1 MKILRIKPISDI
13 IADSEKRSL
22 TKSLGAMDLVL
33 LGIGCIIGMG
43 IFVLTGIGAAKYAGP
58 GIALSFVFSGIACVF
73 AALIYAELA
82 SMVPVAGSAY
92 TYTYAALGE
101 AAAWIIGWNLI
112 LEYAVSAGA
121 VASGWSGYVTGIFE
135 AAGHALPYALTHAP
149 NWLNEAG
156 KDGGIV
162 NLPAVLITL
171 FVTVILLF
179 GTGKSAKFNMILV
192 VVKLCTLTLFLALAV
207 PNINVENWNPFLP
220 YGWSGVAT
228 GAAII
233 FFAYIG
239 FDAVSTSAEECRNPN
254 RDLPIGLIGSLGI
267 CTLLY
272 IFVAL
277 ALTGIVSYTA
287 LDNGEPLAFALR
299 QIGYGFGSVL
309 VAVGAIAGLTTVLLV
324 LIYGQT
330 RIFFA
335 MSRDKLLPERFAAV
349 HPKYGTPY
357 IMTIVTGLVVAVV
370 SGFAPL
376 HVIAELSNIGTLS
389 AFVIVAVGVLV
400 LRKVQPDVKRPF
412 RCPAIWFVGIGAIL
426 SCGYLM
432 ISLPAATWMRF
443 GIWSFIGVLAYVF
456 YGYRKSPLNRKII
469 EASAAEM

>member
-1 MKILRIKPISDI
+1 MSIFRVKPLADIL
-13 IADSEKRSL
+13 AASERKKL
-22 TKSLGAMDLVL
+22 TRSLGALDLVL

-43 IFVLTGIGAAKYAGP
+43 IFVLTGVGAAKYAGP
-58 GIALSFVFSGIACVF
+58 GIVFSFVLSGTACIF

-101 AAAWIIGWNLI
+101 AAAWIVGWNLI
-112 LEYAVSAGA
+112 LEYAVAAAA

-135 AAGHALPYALTHAP
+135 AAGHALPYAFTHAP
-149 NWLNEAG
+149 NWLNEPG

-162 NLPAVLITL
+162 NLPAMLITL
-171 FVTVILLF
+171 FVTVMLVF
-179 GTGKSAKFNMILV
+179 GTAKSARLNMILV
-192 VVKLCTLTLFLALAV
+192 IVKLCTLTLFLILAV
-207 PNINVENWNPFLP
+207 PNINVENWSPFLP

-228 GAAII
+228 GAAVI

-239 FDAVSTSAEECRNPN
+239 FDAVSTSAEECKNPN
-254 RDLPIGLIGSLGI
+254 RDLPIGLIGSLLI
-267 CTLLY
+267 CTVLY
-272 IFVAL
+272 ILVAG
-277 ALTGIVSYTA
+277 ALTGIVSYTT
-287 LDNGEPLAFALR
+287 LDNAEPLAFALR
-299 QIGYGFGSVL
+299 SIGYGFGSIL

-335 MSRDKLLPERFAAV
+335 MARDQLLPERFAKI

-357 IMTIVTGLVVAVV
+357 IMTIATGMAVAVV
-370 SGFAPL
+370 AGFAPL
-376 HVIAELSNIGTLS
+376 HVIAELSSIGTLS

-400 LRKVQPDVKRPF
+400 LRKTQPDTNRPF
-412 RCPAIWFVGIGAIL
+412 RCPAIWFVGIGAII

-432 ISLPAATWMRF
+432 ISLPATTWVRF
-443 GIWSFIGVLAYVF
+443 GIWTFIGILVYAF
-456 YGYRKSPLNRKII
+456 YGYRQSPLNPNVVK
-469 EASAAEM
+469 A

>member
-1 MKILRIKPISDI
+1 MSILRIKPIADI
-13 IADSEKRSL
+13 IEHSGKKRL
-22 TKSLGAMDLVL
+22 KKSLGAFDLTL

-43 IFVLTGIGAAKYAGP
+43 IFVLTGVGAAKYAGP
-58 GIALSFVFSGIACVF
+58 GIVLSFVLSGTACVF

-92 TYTYAALGE
+92 TYTYASLGE

-121 VASGWSGYVTGIFE
+121 VASGWSGYVTGLFE
-135 AAGHALPYALTHAP
+135 AAGHGLPYSLTHAP
-149 NWLNEAG
+149 NWLGEAG
-156 KDGGIV
+156 KPAGLV

-171 FVTVILLF
+171 FVTTMLVF
-179 GTGKSAKFNMILV
+179 GTAKSAKFNMVLV
-192 VVKLCTLTLFLALAV
+192 LVKLCTLALFLALAV
-207 PNINVENWNPFLP
+207 PNIHVENWNPFLP
-220 YGWSGVAT
+220 FGLSGVAT

-239 FDAVSTSAEECRNPN
+239 FDAVSTSAEECKNPN
-254 RDLPIGLIGSLGI
+254 RDLPIGLIGSLLI
-267 CTLLY
+267 CTILY
-272 IFVAL
+272 ILVAG
-277 ALTGIVSYTA
+277 ALTGIVSYKL
-287 LDNGEPLAFALR
+287 LDNAEPLAFALR
-299 QIGYGFGSVL
+299 QIGYNFGSVL

-335 MSRDKLLPERFAAV
+335 MSRDQLLPERFAKI
-349 HPKYGTPY
+349 HPRFGTPY
-357 IMTIVTGLVVAVV
+357 IMTIATGLLVALVA
-370 SGFAPL
+370 GFAPL

-400 LRKVQPDVKRPF
+400 LRKSNPNAKRPF
-412 RCPAIWFVGIGAIL
+412 KCPAIWFVGIGAIV

-432 ISLPAATWMRF
+432 LSLPATTWVRF
-443 GIWSFIGVLAYVF
+443 GVWSFVGILVYAF
-456 YGYRKSPLNRKII
+456 YSYRKSPLNIKKVRV
-469 EASAAEM
+469 

>member
-1 MKILRIKPISDI
+1 MARLRVKPIEDI
-13 IADSEKRSL
+13 LEHSKRKQL
-22 TKSLGAMDLVL
+22 TKSLGALDLTL

-43 IFVLTGIGAAKYAGP
+43 IFVLTGVGAAKYAGP
-58 GIALSFVFSGIACVF
+58 GIVLSFVLSGTACVF

-82 SMVPVAGSAY
+82 SMVPVSGSAY

-101 AAAWIIGWNLI
+101 VAAWIVGWNLI

-135 AAGHALPYALTHAP
+135 AAGMPLPYGLTHAP
-149 NWLNEAG
+149 NWLNEPG
-156 KDGGIV
+156 KDGGIM
-162 NLPAVLITL
+162 NLPAMLITL
-171 FVTVILLF
+171 LVTCLLVL
-179 GTGKSAKFNMILV
+179 GTGKSAKFNMALV
-192 VVKLCTLTLFLALAV
+192 IVKLCTLTLFLSIAV
-207 PNINVENWNPFLP
+207 PNIDVTNWEPFLP
-220 YGWSGVAT
+220 YGWGGVAT

-239 FDAVSTSAEECRNPN
+239 FDAVSTSAEECKNPN
-254 RDLPIGLIGSLGI
+254 RDLPIGLIGSLLI
-267 CTLLY
+267 CTTLY
-272 IFVAL
+272 ILVAG
-277 ALTGIVSYTA
+277 ALTGITSYKL

-299 QIGYGFGSVL
+299 TIGYNFGSVL

-335 MSRDKLLPERFAAV
+335 MSRDQLLPDKFAKI
-349 HPKYGTPY
+349 HSKFGTPY
-357 IMTIVTGLVVAVV
+357 VITIVTGCIVAFV

-376 HVIAELSNIGTLS
+376 HIIAELSNIGTLS

-400 LRKVQPDVKRPF
+400 LRSTNKNINRPF
-412 RCPAIWFVGIGAIL
+412 KCPYVWFVGPGAIL

-432 ISLPAATWMRF
+432 VSLPATTWERF
-443 GIWSFIGVLAYVF
+443 GIWTLVGIIVYAF
-456 YGYRKSPLNRKII
+456 YGYRKSPLHHKFNK
-469 EASAAEM
+469 A

>member
-1 MKILRIKPISDI
+1 MNMLRIKPIADI
-13 IADSEKRSL
+13 IEHSEKKRL
-22 TKSLGAMDLVL
+22 TKSLGALDLTL

-43 IFVLTGIGAAKYAGP
+43 IFVLTGVGAAKYAGP
-58 GIALSFVFSGIACVF
+58 GIVLSFVLSGTACVF

-92 TYTYAALGE
+92 TYTYASLGE

-135 AAGHALPYALTHAP
+135 AAGHALPYSLTHSP
-149 NWLNEAG
+149 NWLGESDKPAG
-156 KDGGIV
+156 LM
-162 NLPAVLITL
+162 NLPAMLITV
-171 FVTVILLF
+171 FVTTLLVF
-179 GTGKSAKFNMILV
+179 GTAKSAKFNMVLV
-192 VVKLCTLTLFLALAV
+192 LVKLCTLTLFLVLAI
-207 PNINVENWNPFLP
+207 PNIHVENWNPFLP
-220 YGWSGVAT
+220 YGFSGVAT

-239 FDAVSTSAEECRNPN
+239 FDAVSTSAEECKNPN
-254 RDLPIGLIGSLGI
+254 RDLPIGLIGSLLI
-267 CTLLY
+267 CTVLY
-272 IFVAL
+272 ILVAG
-277 ALTGIVSYTA
+277 ALTGIVSYKL
-287 LDNGEPLAFALR
+287 LDNAEPLAFALR
-299 QIGYGFGSVL
+299 SIGYNFGSIL

-335 MSRDKLLPERFAAV
+335 MSRDQLLPESFGKIHPRF
-349 HPKYGTPY
+349 GTPY
-357 IMTIVTGLVVAVV
+357 IMTIGTGILVALVA
-370 SGFAPL
+370 GFAPL

-400 LRKVQPDVKRPF
+400 LRKSNPNTKRPF
-412 RCPAIWFVGIGAIL
+412 RCPAIWFVGIGAIA

-432 ISLPAATWMRF
+432 LGLPATTWVRF
-443 GIWSFIGVLAYVF
+443 GVWSFIGILF
-456 YGYRKSPLNRKII
+456 YAFYSYRKSPLHIKG
-469 EASAAEM
+469 ATT

>member
-1 MKILRIKPISDI
+1 MRIFRIKPIAHI
-13 IADSEKRSL
+13 ISDSESKRL
-22 TKSLGAMDLVL
+22 TKSLGALDLTL

-43 IFVLTGIGAAKYAGP
+43 IFVLTGVGAAKYAGP
-58 GIALSFVFSGIACVF
+58 GIVLSFVLSGTACVF

-112 LEYAVSAGA
+112 LEYAVSAAA

-135 AAGHALPYALTHAP
+135 AAGHALPYALTNAP
-149 NWLNEAG
+149 NWLNEPG

-162 NLPAVLITL
+162 NFPAVLVTL

-192 VVKLCTLTLFLALAV
+192 IVKLCTLTLFLMLAV
-207 PNINVENWNPFLP
+207 PNIQVQNWNPFLP
-220 YGWSGVAT
+220 YGWNGVAT
-228 GAAII
+228 GAAVI

-239 FDAVSTSAEECRNPN
+239 FDAVSTSAEECKNPN

-267 CTLLY
+267 CTILY
-272 IFVAL
+272 ILVAG
-277 ALTGIVSYTA
+277 ALTGIVSYTT

-335 MSRDKLLPERFAAV
+335 MARDKLLPEKFAVV

-357 IMTIVTGLVVAVV
+357 IMTLVTGVSVAAI

-400 LRKVQPDVKRPF
+400 LRKAQPDANRPF
-412 RCPAIWFVGIGAIL
+412 RCPAIWFVGSGAIL

-432 ISLPAATWMRF
+432 ISLPEATWVRF
-443 GIWSFIGVLAYVF
+443 GIWTFTGILVYAF
-456 YGYRKSPLNRKII
+456 YGYRKSPLHRR
-469 EASAAEM
+469 ASVAL